1 MNDAMSLCWAAY
13 QGDLNEI
20 RRLVARGV
28 DLNEEDYDGR
38 TCLHLAAA
46 EGKLEVIKF
55 LLANKVNSNPQD
67 RWKNSPVDDAKRSG
81 HMDAVNLLQNH
92 LGSK

>member
-20 RRLVARGV
+20 RRLVAKGV
-28 DLNEEDYDGR
+28 DLNGEDYDGR

-46 EGKLEVIKF
+46 EGKVDVVRF
-55 LLANKVNSNPQD
+55 LLAKKVNITPQD
-67 RWKNSPVDDAKRSG
+67 RWKNTPIEEAKRSD
-81 HMDAVNLLQNH
+81 HTDTVSLLQSH
-92 LGSK
+92 LGS